1 MVGLKAHHRPSTS
14 APLSTVAI
22 LARDQLNETR
32 MHFQKLTARGEF
44 QKRDSSGLSA
54 CAICHTGQS
63 MGLEITDEAAL
74 TAWLTDDL
82 APLCVALDNP

>member
-1 MVGLKAHHRPSTS
+1 MKLEELSVFHNAMNHDGAPRAKESS
-14 APLSTVAI
+14 A
-22 LARDQLNETR
+22 Q
-32 MHFQKLTARGEF
+32 
-44 QKRDSSGLSA
+44 SA